1 VLGKIRHKLLLGL
14 GSLLGGLGDLAG
26 LAVGL
31 LDGLD
36 DSDGNGLP
44 HVSDGES
51 SKGRVLVVR
60 LDTHGL
66 GGNKLDD
73 G

>member
-14 GSLLGGLGDLAG
+14 GSLLSGLGDLAG
-26 LAVGL
+26 LTVGL